1 MEQATTTAVGGEPP
15 TAMPFHAST
24 FGVPLRPALAD
35 AELATELT
43 ALAAGQ
49 AIVLIIA
56 NAYTVCVMT
65 RAASAPAWTRVGAGE
80 FGPLARAAAMPL
92 LRRGLNWAD
101 VEGDPC
107 AADPAAVTAIRATA
121 TSLKAWLRR
130 CAGVTGGR
138 EGDVTPAIKDELT
151 YLAGWRCQFAGCGRD
166 LRLHAATGGR
176 GRFSYFAH
184 IVAASPEGPRGDPLR
199 SKELASDPANF
210 MLLCDECHRLID
222 KIHPERYSAAQL
234 QVMREDSIANV
245 RRLLDTLQYPVASV
259 IGLLG
264 NVAGQPAQLSMED
277 AHQALWATGLRSHD
291 VVPARYFSTG
301 GQHHDVHDGV
311 YWGSLFQQLK
321 HDLPLLQ
328 TLLNGTRNGTTRP
341 RVAVFP
347 LHSTSV
353 LLLAGRVLGDTS
365 GVHVFQPRRD
375 STGNRTRWAWPD
387 ADADGPLEFTLDQ
400 LRAHELGESEAVLII
415 TLTADV
421 APERL
426 PVHCFRDAAWQLPTL
441 RIAGS
446 QLDKDCIQHPV
457 DLQQL
462 GRTVDAAMRQ
472 LQDEW
477 HVRTVHLFVCAPASA
492 AVLVGQKMQARHH
505 AAYVC
510 HEAPPGAGTPYRPT
524 IEITP
529 THVRELV
536 SGQALSHSLQ
546 P

>member
-1 MEQATTTAVGGEPP
+1 MEPSTLLEVQPAAAAPSFDPRPAEPAV
-15 TAMPFHAST
+15 
-24 FGVPLRPALAD
+24 PALAD
-35 AELATELT
+35 ADLAAELAR
-43 ALAAGQ
+43 LAA
-49 AIVLIIA
+49 ARARVRILA
-56 NAYTVCVMT
+56 NAYTVCVLAP
-65 RAASAPAWTRVGAGE
+65 AASATGWSRVGAGE
-80 FGPLARAAAMPL
+80 FGPLARAAAAPL
-92 LRRGLNWAD
+92 LRRGLEWAE

-107 AADPAAVTAIRATA
+107 AVDPAAVTATRATGA
-121 TSLKAWLRR
+121 SLTAWLRH

-138 EGDVTPAIKDELT
+138 EGDVTSAIKDELT

-184 IVAASPEGPRGDPLR
+184 IVAASPDGPRGDPVR

-222 KIHPERYSAAQL
+222 KIHPERYPAARL
-234 QVMREDSIANV
+234 QAMREDSIATV
-245 RRLLDTLQYPVASV
+245 RRLLDTLQHPEASV
-259 IGLLG
+259 IGVLG
-264 NVAGQPAQLSMED
+264 NIAGQPAQLSMED
-277 AHQALWATGLRSHD
+277 AHQALWAAGLRSRD
-291 VVPARYFSTG
+291 AAPTRYFSPG

-328 TLLNGTRNGTTRP
+328 TLLNGTRNGTARP

-347 LHSTSV
+347 LHGTSV

-365 GVHVFQPRRD
+365 GVTVFQPRRD
-375 STGNRTRWAWPD
+375 STDHRTRWAWPD
-387 ADADGPLEFTLDQ
+387 TYDASPLAFTL
-400 LRAHELGESEAVLII
+400 ESLHPPAPGQDEAVLII
-415 TLTADV
+415 TLTAGI

-426 PVHCFRDAAWQLPTL
+426 PRHCYYAGAWQRPTL
-441 RIAGS
+441 RIAS
-446 QLDKDCIQHPV
+446 SRLDKDCLQHPT

-462 GRTVDAAMRQ
+462 GRMVDEAMRC
-472 LQDEW
+472 LQDQW
-477 HVRTVHLFVCAPASA
+477 RVNTVHLFVCAPASA
-492 AVLVGQKMQARHH
+492 AIMVGQKMQARHH
-505 AAYVC
+505 AIYVC
-510 HEAPPGAGTPYRPT
+510 HEARPGMRAPYLPT

-536 SGQALSHSLQ
+536 SGQALSHPLQ